1 VAQGLQPFAAT
12 AGSSRCRPAVHGKPA
27 CSRHEQHRG
36 TGSAHGEGE
45 AEDIGVLPQQV
56 RSSQSHH
63 DKDGSVYGRRQGW
76 NMPDTLR
83 KPSPELK
90 ASLEVDLPVQAP
102 G

>member
-1 VAQGLQPFAAT
+1 M
-12 AGSSRCRPAVHGKPA
+12 
-27 CSRHEQHRG
+27 
-36 TGSAHGEGE
+36 
-45 AEDIGVLPQQV
+45 PQQV

-83 KPSPELK
+83 KPSPELE
-90 ASLEVDLPVQAP
+90 ASLEVDLPVQVP